1 MEPNRN
7 HVGKQIAMN
16 YTLKNIPEEIY
27 EKIKIRAARNRRSIN
42 GEIIDILAAVTVPKR
57 QSVEEI
63 LAIARE
69 LRSRTRGR
77 ITDEFINEAKREGRP

>member
-1 MEPNRN
+1 MEPSRN
-7 HVGKQIAMN
+7 HAGEQIAMN

-69 LRSRTRGR
+69 LRSHTRGR
-77 ITDEFINEAKREGRP
+77 ITDEFINEAKREGRL

>member
-1 MEPNRN
+1 
-7 HVGKQIAMN
+7 MN

-57 QSVEEI
+57 PSVEEI
-63 LAIARE
+63 L
-69 LRSRTRGR
+69 
-77 ITDEFINEAKREGRP
+77 P

>member
-1 MEPNRN
+1 MEPKRD
-7 HVGKQIAMN
+7 HVREQAAMN

-69 LRSRTRGR
+69 LRSHTRGR
-77 ITDEFINEAKREGRP
+77 ITDEFINEAKREGRL

>member
-1 MEPNRN
+1 MEPKRN
-7 HVGKQIAMN
+7 QIREQAAMN

-27 EKIKIRAARNRRSIN
+27 EKIKLRAQRRRRSIN
-42 GEIIDILAAVTVPKR
+42 SEIIDILASVTVPKR

-69 LRSRTRGR
+69 LRSHTRGR
-77 ITDEFINEAKREGRP
+77 ITDEFINEAKREDRL

>member
-1 MEPNRN
+1 MEPIRN
-7 HVGKQIAMN
+7 HIRERIAMN

-27 EKIKIRAARNRRSIN
+27 EKIKSRAARNRRSIN
-42 GEIIDILAAVTVPKR
+42 GEIIDILAAVMVPKR
-57 QSVEEI
+57 QSIEEI

-69 LRSRTRGR
+69 LRSHTRGR

>member
-1 MEPNRN
+1 
-7 HVGKQIAMN
+7 MN

-57 QSVEEI
+57 PSVEEI
-63 LAIARE
+63 LAVARE
-69 LRSRTRGR
+69 LRSHTRGR
-77 ITDEFINEAKREGRP
+77 ITDEFINEAKREGRL

>member
-1 MEPNRN
+1 
-7 HVGKQIAMN
+7 MN